1 MNKFTIFTV
10 FVVFSIDSGYAFKMV
25 NFSVKH
31 KSHFLL
37 PHTYERALEAMH
49 HFKLYCILLSFNSQ
63 MYFESSVIFS
73 LFLFL
78 KEVLWLLTLIWVGF
92 SEVRFEVGG
101 NYTPLSKTHQNCA
114 RNLKFGTK
122 VHNICSFRKYTF
134 QYQDPVNFADIS
146 VFFFLQKISIFWQK
160 QYLYSRQQRESCV
173 RNFQF
178 CFQFLQDKRLLLIKM

>member
-25 NFSVKH
+25 NFLVKH

-63 MYFESSVIFS
+63 MYFESSVTFS

-101 NYTPLSKTHQNCA
+101 NYTPLSKARQNCA

-146 VFFFLQKISIFWQK
+146 VFFFCKKSAFFGKNSIFTQGN
-160 QYLYSRQQRESCV
+160 SV
-173 RNFQF
+173 RVVLEIFSSVFSF
-178 CFQFLQDKRLLLIKM
+178 CKIKGYC